1 MMKVFILG
9 GTGFIGYHAV
19 KELINRGHQV
29 TIAALPPLPA
39 DGLFPPEVKI
49 TLADFNTLTD
59 DEALQLL
66 SGHDAMVHAAGADD
80 RVIPKA
86 PAYPFF
92 YKANVAASEW
102 LFTLAKRAGVKKA
115 VMLGSYFAYFN
126 REWADL
132 KLAEKHPYIRS
143 RMEQEERSLA
153 VCGEQ
158 IRLTIL
164 ELPYIFGSMPGREP
178 LWKPLIQYITSSFP
192 LFYTRG
198 GTVCVSVKQVAQA
211 IAGALENEQASG
223 QYVVGEA
230 NLTWVEL
237 MGKLSRM
244 AGKPKKVI
252 TLPNWLV
259 RIGMQFLYWQHKAQ
273 GKESGLDPRHL
284 LELQGALT
292 FVDTEPARQVLGFE
306 MALLEEALQETV
318 VASLK

>member
-1 MMKVFILG
+1 MKVFILG

-39 DGLFPPEVKI
+39 EGLFPPEVKI
-49 TLADFNTLTD
+49 HLADFNTLSD

-66 SGHDAMVHAAGADD
+66 LGHDALVHAAGADD
-80 RVIPKA
+80 RIIPKA

-92 YKANVAASEW
+92 YNANVAASTR
-102 LFTLAKRAGVKKA
+102 LFSLAKQAGVKRA
-115 VMLGSYFAYFN
+115 VMLGSYFAHFN
-126 REWADL
+126 REWVDL
-132 KLAEKHPYIRS
+132 HLAEKHPYIRS
-143 RMEQEERSLA
+143 RIEQEERSLV
-153 VCGEQ
+153 VCGED

-164 ELPYIFGSMPGREP
+164 ELPYIFGSMPGRDP
-178 LWKPLIQYITSSFP
+178 LWKPLIQYITSPLP

-211 IAGALENEQASG
+211 IAGALENRSESG
-223 QYVVGEA
+223 QYVVGEE

-259 RIGMQFLYWQHKAQ
+259 RIGLQFLYWQHKVK
-273 GKESGLDPRHL
+273 GKESGLDPRYL

-292 FVDTEPARQVLGFE
+292 FVDTEPAQQVLGYE
-306 MALLEEALQETV
+306 SDLLDEALQETV
-318 VASLK
+318 QASMK